1 MSEVAGTDASPVHF
15 LFRLRLPSMASSS
28 TRWLGW
34 TAAGAAVA
42 AGATTAY
49 HRSLPPAHALDP
61 ALNLDSRILD
71 TDHGRVH
78 LYHRSGTGTPIV
90 FLHSFNAVASSME
103 MRPLVQHYAEA
114 TDRPLWALDWLGFG
128 RSERAHRSYSPAV
141 YNDVLY
147 AVLND
152 AVGRAADLV
161 AVSLGCEFAA
171 SVALQAASLVRGCA
185 FVAPTGLSADRGP
198 SPFGRLAVK
207 TAATVGGFTL
217 PYFWLTRPSSLRR
230 YLGAQVFQDAEAVPE
245 ALVYYGAQ
253 TARIQGAPYAPRHFV
268 DGSLFQ
274 RNIDTEVYARLYRP
288 TLILTPEAPAPT
300 VQRFDRL
307 SALKKA
313 NPRYITHTA
322 VPGGLLPHWE
332 RPEPTV
338 RALDDFLIDASS
350 AHAE

>member
-1 MSEVAGTDASPVHF
+1 
-15 LFRLRLPSMASSS
+15 MASSP

-34 TAAGAAVA
+34 AAAGAAVA
-42 AGATTAY
+42 AGVTTAY

-71 TDHGRVH
+71 TDQGRVH
-78 LYHRSGTGTPIV
+78 LYHRPGTGTPLV
-90 FLHSFNAVASSME
+90 FLHSFNAVASPME
-103 MRPLVQHYAEA
+103 MRPLVEHYAEA
-114 TDRPLWALDWLGFG
+114 TDRPLWVLDWLGFG
-128 RSERAHRSYSPAV
+128 RSERAHRSYDPAV
-141 YNDVLY
+141 YHAVLY
-147 AVLND
+147 TVLND
-152 AVGRAADLV
+152 AVGSAADIV

-171 SVALQAASLVRGCA
+171 SVALQAASLVRRCA
-185 FVAPTGLSADRGP
+185 FIAPTGLSADRGP

-207 TAATVGGFTL
+207 TAATVGGFTP

-230 YLGAQVFQDAEAVPE
+230 YLAAQVFRDAEAVPE

-288 TLILTPEAPAPT
+288 TLVLTPESPAPT

-307 SALKKA
+307 PALKKA

-332 RPEPTV
+332 RPSKTLT
-338 RALDDFLIDASS
+338 ALDDFLLDTKPV
-350 AHAE
+350 HA

>member
-1 MSEVAGTDASPVHF
+1 MNG
-15 LFRLRLPSMASSS
+15 SSS
-28 TRWLGW
+28 RWLAW
-34 TAAGAAVA
+34 TAVGAAAA

-49 HRSLPPAHALDP
+49 HRSLPPAHTLDP

-71 TDHGRVH
+71 TTHGRVH
-78 LYHRSGTGTPIV
+78 LYHRPGTGTPLV
-90 FLHSFNAVASSME
+90 FLHSFNAVASPME
-103 MRPLVQHYAEA
+103 MRPLVEHYAEA

-128 RSERAHRSYSPAV
+128 RSERTRRRYTPQTYH
-141 YNDVLY
+141 DVLY
-147 AVLND
+147 AVLSD
-152 AVGRAADLV
+152 AVGPADLV
-161 AVSLGCEFAA
+161 ACSLGSEFAA
-171 SVALQAASLVRGCA
+171 SVALQAASLVRRCV
-185 FVAPTGLSADRGP
+185 FIAPTGLSAKRGP

-230 YLGAQVFQDAEAVPE
+230 YLAAQVFQDAEAVPE

-253 TARIQGAPYAPRHFV
+253 TARIYGAPYAPRHFV

-288 TLILTPEAPAPT
+288 TLILTPETPAPT

-307 SALKKA
+307 SALKQA

-332 RPEPTV
+332 RPESTLH
-338 RALDDFLIDASS
+338 AIDHFLDDANAPDD
-350 AHAE
+350 